1 MRMAEIF
8 MPTSKF
14 VNETT
19 NQPCPSYT
27 QLYPWDVSH
36 HLQILQKYTY
46 IKRIQYCG
54 FKNLKLVVRYSV
66 EIVQLNKNIFL
77 FSYFYTKSTQQLIK
91 SLTRQL
97 F

>member
-19 NQPCPSYT
+19 NQACPSYT
-27 QLYPWDVSH
+27 QLFPWDVSH
-36 HLQILQKYTY
+36 HLQILKQYKIQKYTY
-46 IKRIQYCG
+46 TKRIQYCG

-66 EIVQLNKNIFL
+66 EIVLLNKNIFL
-77 FSYFYTKSTQQLIK
+77 FCYFYTKSTQRLIE
-91 SLTRQL
+91 
-97 F
+97 